1 MPRGPRDKAQGRLLT
16 LVKQRVRD
24 LEPEQVHLIPIL
36 CRNRLLSERLPQL
49 RRAEHRAEDAQDK
62 EAATAARL
70 EGLLMAACASP
81 VDDWGLQGSV
91 ALPSYAVSPATH
103 PTDMAASSC
112 PVQEGGEWPLQLFAA
127 ARKRAAASYDGD
139 VLAYLTQ
146 LASVEAEHAR
156 ALQALNAVVVL
167 LTEFRLWRQWAV
179 QMVSESLGKC
189 GVQISCS

>member
-1 MPRGPRDKAQGRLLT
+1 MPTDATTSASDADGWAGEAIR
-16 LVKQRVRD
+16 
-24 LEPEQVHLIPIL
+24 EEQV
-36 CRNRLLSERLPQL
+36 
-49 RRAEHRAEDAQDK
+49 QDK

-70 EGLLMAACASP
+70 EGLLLAACASP
-81 VDDWGLQGSV
+81 VEDWGLQGSV

-156 ALQALNAVVVL
+156 ALQALNA
-167 LTEFRLWRQWAV
+167 RLVRPQADLSADEGGLVAAW
-179 QMVSESLGKC
+179 SEAAGGGHRS
-189 GVQISCS
+189 